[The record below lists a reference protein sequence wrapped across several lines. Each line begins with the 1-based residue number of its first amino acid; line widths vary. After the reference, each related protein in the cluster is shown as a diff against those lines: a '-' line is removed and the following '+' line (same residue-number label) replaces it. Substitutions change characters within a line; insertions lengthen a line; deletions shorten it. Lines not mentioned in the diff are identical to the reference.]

1 MSNVTNAIPVT
12 YDRYGRMRFHPDFHA
27 KQGAPW
33 TTGDE
38 KFLIE
43 NYAAIGPEQV
53 SFALERTVHTV
64 MQRAFKLRKAGRM
77 TKPLVRT
84 CTKRSRSL

>member
-1 MSNVTNAIPVT
+1 MSDPVT
-12 YDRYGRMRFHPDFHA
+12 FDRQGRMNFHPDYHGKRYTA
-27 KQGAPW
+27 W

-53 SFALERTVHTV
+53 SLALERTIHTV
-64 MQRAFKLRKAGRM
+64 MLRACELRKAGRM
-77 TKPLVRT
+77 TKPAKRT
-84 CTKRSRSL
+84 HTKRMRKQGA